1 MGVVMKGEIQM
12 AKITTYTTTKGT
24 FFKVKGY
31 LGTDPVTGKQVNI
44 EKRGFATK
52 KEAKLY
58 LSSALQALNDNSYIK
73 NSKTLKYQDVY
84 EEWLEIYKQ
93 GVKESTLF
101 KTMTMFKLHILPIFS
116 HYRINLISTALLQKT
131 ANEWHSSFKNYKKMI
146 NYTFAVFNHA
156 YRMGYIYANPKD
168 KFIMPKK
175 VQEQKDDD
183 LKYYTKEEL
192 LAFFNYLEQDTSLE
206 WISFFRLLAFT
217 GIRKGECLALTWN
230 DIDFTNQTLTINKT
244 IATGENYKQK
254 IQTPKTLE
262 SYRTISLDDNTLQLL
277 KKWKIEQAKKLL
289 VFGYN
294 SLNSN
299 QLLFCKLDKNKMYSL
314 SKPRAV
320 LKSVCSR
327 HNFKMIHIHGFRHT
341 HASLLFES
349 GVTMEIVKERLGHSD
364 IQTTVNIYTHVT
376 QKNKDKTAKK
386 FANYMGI

>member
-1 MGVVMKGEIQM
+1 M
-12 AKITTYTTTKGT
+12 ATITSYKNTKGT
-24 FFKVKGY
+24 FFKIKGY
-31 LGTDPVTGKQVNI
+31 LGIDPMTGKQVNI

-52 KEAKLY
+52 KDAALFF
-58 LSSALQALNDNSYIK
+58 STALQALNDNSYIK

-116 HYRINLISTALLQKT
+116 NYRINLISTALLQKT
-131 ANEWHSSFKNYKKMI
+131 ANEWHTNFKNYKKMI

-156 YRMGYIYANPKD
+156 YRMGYISANPKD

-192 LAFFNYLEQDTSLE
+192 VQLFDYLEQDTSLE
-206 WISFFRLLAFT
+206 WVSFFRLLAFT

-230 DIDFTNQTLTINKT
+230 DIDFINQTLTINKT
-244 IATGENYKQK
+244 IATGVNYKQK

-277 KKWKIEQAKKLL
+277 RKWKIEQAKQLL

-327 HNFKMIHIHGFRHT
+327 YNFKMIHIHGFRHT

-349 GVTMEIVKERLGHSD
+349 GIPMEVVKERLGHSD

-376 QKNKDKTAKK
+376 QKNKDKTAKT
-386 FANYMGI
+386 FANYIGI

>member
-1 MGVVMKGEIQM
+1 M
-12 AKITTYTTTKGT
+12 ATITSYKNTKGT
-24 FFKVKGY
+24 FFKIKGY
-31 LGTDPVTGKQVNI
+31 LGIDPMTGKQVNI
-44 EKRGFATK
+44 DKRGFATK
-52 KEAKLY
+52 KDAALF
-58 LSSALQALNDNSYIK
+58 LSTALQALNDNSYIK

-101 KTMTMFKLHILPIFS
+101 KTMTMFKLHILPVFS
-116 HYRINLISTALLQKT
+116 NFRINLISTALLQKT

-156 YRMGYIYANPKD
+156 YRMGYISSNPKD
-168 KFIMPKK
+168 KFVMPKK
-175 VQEQKDDD
+175 VQEQQDEE

-192 LAFFNYLEQDTSLE
+192 VQLFDYLEEDTSLE

-230 DIDFTNQTLTINKT
+230 DIDFINQTLTINKT
-244 IATGENYKQK
+244 IATGVNYKQK

-277 KKWKIEQAKKLL
+277 KKWKIEQAKQLL

-314 SKPRAV
+314 SKPRAI

-349 GVTMEIVKERLGHSD
+349 GIPMEVVKERLGHSD

-386 FANYMGI
+386 FANYIGI

>member
-1 MGVVMKGEIQM
+1 M
-12 AKITTYTTTKGT
+12 ATITSYKNTKGT
-24 FFKVKGY
+24 FFKIKGY
-31 LGTDPVTGKQVNI
+31 LGIDPMTGKQVNI
-44 EKRGFATK
+44 EKKGFVTR
-52 KEAKLY
+52 KEANLY
-58 LSSALQALNDNSYIK
+58 LSNALQALNDNSYIK
-73 NSKTLKYQDVY
+73 NSKTLKYQEVY

-101 KTMTMFKLHILPIFS
+101 KTMTMFKLHILPVFS
-116 HYRINLISTALLQKT
+116 NYRINLISTALLQKT
-131 ANEWHSSFKNYKKMI
+131 ANEWHSNFKNYKKMI

-156 YRMGYIYANPKD
+156 YRMGYISSNPKD
-168 KFIMPKK
+168 KFVMPKK
-175 VQEQKDDD
+175 VQEQQDEE

-192 LAFFNYLEQDTSLE
+192 VQLFDYLEQDTSLE
-206 WISFFRLLAFT
+206 WVSFFRLLAFT

-230 DIDFTNQTLTINKT
+230 DIDFINQTLTINKT
-244 IATGENYKQK
+244 IATGVNYKQK

-277 KKWKIEQAKKLL
+277 RKWKIEQAKQLL

-314 SKPRAV
+314 SKPRSV
-320 LKSVCSR
+320 LKNVCSR

-349 GVTMEIVKERLGHSD
+349 GITMELVKERLGHSD

>member
-1 MGVVMKGEIQM
+1 M
-12 AKITTYTTTKGT
+12 ATISSYKNTKGT
-24 FFKVKGY
+24 FFKIKGY
-31 LGTDPVTGKQVNI
+31 LGIDPMTGKQVNI
-44 EKRGFATK
+44 NKGGFSTQ
-52 KEAKLY
+52 KEAIFYLKEVIEKLENQSY
-58 LSSALQALNDNSYIK
+58 LK
-73 NSKTLKYQDVY
+73 NKLSLTYQDVY

-101 KTMTMFKLHILPIFS
+101 KTMTIFKLHILPVFS
-116 HYRINLISTALLQKT
+116 KYRMHLISTALLQKIV
-131 ANEWHSSFKNYKKMI
+131 NEWHSKYKNYKKMI
-146 NYTFAVFNHA
+146 NYTFAVFNYA
-156 YRMGYIYANPKD
+156 YRMGYISSNPKD
-168 KFIMPKK
+168 KFVMPKK
-175 VQEQKDDD
+175 VQEQQDEE

-192 LAFFNYLEQDTSLE
+192 VQLFNYLEQDTSLE

-244 IATGENYKQK
+244 IATGVNYKQK

-277 KKWKIEQAKKLL
+277 KKWKIEQAKQLL

-349 GVTMEIVKERLGHSD
+349 GITMELVKERLGHSD

-386 FANYMGI
+386 FAQYIGI